1 MGVIGL
7 VAKRTGNCVEA
18 AAAAVAPGIGLE
30 YDCKSVDSAG
40 DACDGGRGD
49 LGARAG
55 FVGTLNRFNLCA
67 SNRAFTDDCIG
78 ARTLVRGLRC
88 AETALAL

>member
-30 YDCKSVDSAG
+30 YDCKSVDNAG
-40 DACDGGRGD
+40 DGGRGD
-49 LGARAG
+49 LGASTV

-67 SNRAFTDDCIG
+67 SNRAFTEDCIG